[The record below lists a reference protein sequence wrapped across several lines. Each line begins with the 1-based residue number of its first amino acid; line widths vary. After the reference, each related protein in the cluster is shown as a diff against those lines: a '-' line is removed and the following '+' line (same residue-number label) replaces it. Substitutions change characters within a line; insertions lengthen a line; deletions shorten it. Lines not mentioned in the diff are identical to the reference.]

1 MVCYRKHGHNEGDD
15 PKFTQP
21 NLYEKISDHP
31 NPREIY
37 TKQLI
42 ESGAIESEMAKKL
55 DKSFWDD
62 LQNKLNTVRKNDND
76 YSPPDAQ
83 AEPAWKEFRKSKP
96 KDFVESPKTA
106 ISQKTVDKVVEG
118 LIHVPENFNP
128 LSKVERMLKKRREKY
143 FDAGKLDWAS
153 AELLAYGSLLLEGKN
168 IRFSG
173 QDSIR
178 GTFSHR
184 HAILYDSETN
194 EGYERLNNIAEDQG
208 HFRIYNSPLS
218 EFGVLGF
225 EYGYSIAAPDVLTI
239 WEAQFGD
246 FANGAQ
252 TVIDQFITSSESKWR
267 QMSGLVLLLPH
278 GYEGQGPEHSSARLE
293 RFLQASAEFNITVCN
308 CTTPANFFHLLRR
321 QLAWPFR
328 KPLVHM
334 SPKSLLRHPKCVSKE
349 ADIKKGG
356 FQEVIDDKYAGKK
369 PKKVKRVL
377 LCSGKIYY
385 DLLEK
390 QQEDKRK
397 DVAIVRLEQL
407 YPLPYHQLD
416 AIVDKYKNAEFK
428 GVQEEPANM
437 GAWTYMLSCYRK
449 VDLQVISRKASAS
462 PATGYKK
469 IHKDTQQA
477 IIDEAFTL
485 NNNVSKSERTAKK
498 RQEAKT

>member
-1 MVCYRKHGHNEGDD
+1 MVCYRRHGHNEGDD

-21 NLYEKISDHP
+21 NLYAIISQHP

-37 TKQLI
+37 TNQLI
-42 ESGAIESEMAKKL
+42 ESGAIESEMAKKM
-55 DKSFWDD
+55 DRSFWDD
-62 LQNKLNTVRKNDND
+62 LQDKLNTVRKDDN
-76 YSPPDAQ
+76 SFAPPAPQ

-96 KDFVESPKTA
+96 EDFISSPETA
-106 ISQKTVDKVVEG
+106 IDQETIDKVVQG
-118 LIHVPENFNP
+118 LVHIPDNFHP
-128 LSKVERMLKKRREKY
+128 LSKVERMLKKRQEKY

-153 AELLAYGSLLLEGKN
+153 AELLAYGSLLIEGKN

-184 HAILYDSETN
+184 HAILYDAETN
-194 EGYERLNNIAEDQG
+194 EEYERLNHLSDKQG
-208 HFRIYNSPLS
+208 EFRIYNSPLS

-225 EYGYSIAAPDVLTI
+225 EYGYSIASPDVLTI

-252 TVIDQFITSSESKWR
+252 TVIDQFITSSESKWQ
-267 QMSGLVLLLPH
+267 QMSGIVMLLPH

-293 RFLQASAEFNITVCN
+293 RFLQACAEFNITVCN

-321 QLAWPFR
+321 QLTWPFR
-328 KPLVHM
+328 KPLIHM
-334 SPKSLLRHPKCVSKE
+334 SPKSLLRHPQCISYE
-349 ADIKKGG
+349 EDIKQGG
-356 FQEVIDDKYAGKK
+356 FQEILDDEYAGQS

-385 DLLEK
+385 DLLK
-390 QQEDKRK
+390 RQQDKER
-397 DVAIVRLEQL
+397 DDIAIVRLEQL
-407 YPLPYHQLD
+407 YPLPFKQLD
-416 AIVDKYKNAEFK
+416 KIVEKYSNAEFK
-428 GVQEEPANM
+428 WVQEEPANM
-437 GAWTYMLSCYRK
+437 GAWTYILSCYRK
-449 VDLQVISRKASAS
+449 VQLEVISRKASAS

-469 IHKDTQQA
+469 IHKNTQQT
-477 IIDEAFTL
+477 IVDEAFDL
-485 NNNVSKSERTAKK
+485 KSKAPQSERTTQK